1 MRHIVLQDVQ
11 QGKVKVSLCT
21 EGNMTRRQYAISS
34 TLLQEQSQA
43 FRKTLGLTCLTQQT
57 TKVVYM

>member
-21 EGNMTRRQYAISS
+21 EGSMTRRQYAISS

-43 FRKTLGLTCLTQQT
+43 FWKTQGLTCLTQQT